1 MPDRND
7 MIETINRVMEKA
19 GDNIVY
25 LIYRFCLG
33 LR

>member
-1 MPDRND
+1 MPSRND
-7 MIETINRVMEKA
+7 MIKTINHVMEKA
-19 GDNIVY
+19 RDNVLY

>member
-1 MPDRND
+1 MPSRND
-7 MIETINRVMEKA
+7 MIATINHVMEKA
-19 GDNIVY
+19 GDSIVY